1 MSSYNCTN
9 TDPGELKNQLGQA
22 RNELNNIRK
31 SIQGLRAQFRKDIS
45 RLEEMSKLGKFPS
58 MQLPLPERNSESE
71 NKRNQKEYTEEGP
84 CFHGWQPIGY
94 IKSWFRHKNGT
105 PRQGSVTTLS
115 RGTLKID
122 KAVFNNPHHSLEGL
136 DEYSHIWIFFIFN
149 KNGEIKDGNHVKS
162 KVAPPRL
169 NGKRIG
175 VFATRSPH
183 RPNPLG
189 LTLAHVEYI
198 KEDCIYLSGLD
209 ILDGTPV
216 VDIKPYIPEYD
227 CPQLEGLYASPSL
240 SDSEVNDNAKYPSKD
255 NIEAIKNDTFSIK
268 SCDSDTDVQS
278 VSCVN
283 LESRLPV
290 SERNSESKESVYQD
304 GAGRKYIG
312 VKNCQQVTTA
322 EWLHSVHS
330 SLQVIYNPIAADEI
344 KRFSAATDDEPY
356 RLQFLRDDK
365 ELKNAIRSVLSED
378 PRSTYRR
385 EKCPSLLYYL
395 TVDTAHVT
403 AWFDDTTVEVLRVR
417 PVKNVAVMQ
426 ENCDK

>member
-1 MSSYNCTN
+1 M
-9 TDPGELKNQLGQA
+9 
-22 RNELNNIRK
+22 
-31 SIQGLRAQFRKDIS
+31 
-45 RLEEMSKLGKFPS
+45 
-58 MQLPLPERNSESE
+58 
-71 NKRNQKEYTEEGP
+71 
-84 CFHGWQPIGY
+84 
-94 IKSWFRHKNGT
+94 
-105 PRQGSVTTLS
+105 
-115 RGTLKID
+115 
-122 KAVFNNPHHSLEGL
+122 
-136 DEYSHIWIFFIFN
+136 
-149 KNGEIKDGNHVKS
+149 
-162 KVAPPRL
+162 
-169 NGKRIG
+169 
-175 VFATRSPH
+175 
-183 RPNPLG
+183 
-189 LTLAHVEYI
+189 
-198 KEDCIYLSGLD
+198 D

-356 RLQFLRDDK
+356 RSDSYILCCTI
-365 ELKNAIRSVLSED
+365 NNIRRIYLS
-378 PRSTYRR
+378 TI
-385 EKCPSLLYYL
+385 LY
-395 TVDTAHVT
+395 
-403 AWFDDTTVEVLRVR
+403 
-417 PVKNVAVMQ
+417 N
-426 ENCDK
+426 